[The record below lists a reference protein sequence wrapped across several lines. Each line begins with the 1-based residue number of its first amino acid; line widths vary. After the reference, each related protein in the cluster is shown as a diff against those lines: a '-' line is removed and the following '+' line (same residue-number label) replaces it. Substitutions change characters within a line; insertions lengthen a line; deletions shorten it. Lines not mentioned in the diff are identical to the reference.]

1 MAITRADKY
10 SPTDR
15 KDQIYSDFLSNL
27 NPHPVSGDIT
37 RFVNEQA
44 VIRSIKNLIMTNRGE
59 RLYQPTIGSNI
70 RKMLFEP
77 MGSAAATEIA
87 SLVRET
93 IEQHETRARLLD
105 IQVLPQY
112 EQNRYVVNI
121 TIIII
126 NKSDP
131 VNFNITLTRV
141 R

>member
-59 RLYQPTIGSNI
+59 RLYQPTVGSNI

-77 MGSAAATEIA
+77 MGSAAGTEIA
-87 SLVRET
+87 SLIRET
-93 IEQHETRARLLD
+93 IEQHETRAKLLD